1 MIRKLMMAVPAV
13 LPAAGLT
20 LADKKDDG
28 FVTISNGKDFSGWK
42 ASENKDSWSMK
53 DGAFVA
59 AGPRSHL
66 FYQADKQFT
75 NFELKVDVM
84 TLPGSNGGIYFHT
97 KYQEN
102 GWPKYGY
109 EAQVNITHGDPK
121 KSGSLYG
128 VVNIADPKLK
138 DNEFYETHIIVKDR
152 HVTIKLNGRTVVDYT
167 EPKGKEAFSKDF
179 ERRLGEGT
187 FALQCHDPKSIV
199 HFKNIR
205 VKRLD

>member
-13 LPAAGLT
+13 LLAAGLT

-66 FYQADKQFT
+66 FYQADKPFT

-97 KYQEN
+97 KYQEMVGQN
-102 GWPKYGY
+102 TVMKPRSISPTVIQRRVVACTVLSTLPIPNSK
-109 EAQVNITHGDPK
+109 IT
-121 KSGSLYG
+121 SST
-128 VVNIADPKLK
+128 KLISSSK
-138 DNEFYETHIIVKDR
+138 IVM
-152 HVTIKLNGRTVVDYT
+152 
-167 EPKGKEAFSKDF
+167 
-179 ERRLGEGT
+179 
-187 FALQCHDPKSIV
+187 
-199 HFKNIR
+199 
-205 VKRLD
+205 